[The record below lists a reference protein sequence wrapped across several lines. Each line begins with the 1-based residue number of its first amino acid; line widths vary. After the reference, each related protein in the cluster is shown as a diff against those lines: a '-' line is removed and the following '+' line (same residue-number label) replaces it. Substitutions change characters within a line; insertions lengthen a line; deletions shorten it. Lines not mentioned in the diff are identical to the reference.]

1 MSEFI
6 KMFWDLLKFIIF
18 LPYIAIAYGTIVY
31 IWVRIFVWVRRPL
44 KRICDQYYGG
54 DSDDIPNIG
63 GPYIVFMAALGIS
76 FVIIMILALLFG
88 TIFGNFGVF
97 LLFIYGVYL
106 IAIKL
111 KKAVKHKIT
120 NNIKFI
126 C

>member
-1 MSEFI
+1 MGEI
-6 KMFWDLLKFIIF
+6 VEAIWGLLKLIVFI
-18 LPYIAIAYGTIVY
+18 PYILIVFGTMLYVY
-31 IWVRIFVWVRRPL
+31 FCIFIWIRRPL

-111 KKAVKHKIT
+111 KKSCKT
-120 NNIKFI
+120 
-126 C
+126 

>member
-63 GPYIVFMAALGIS
+63 GPYIVFMATLGIS
-76 FVIIMILALLFG
+76 FLIVMFILYLGGA
-88 TIFGNFGVF
+88 ISGNFAIF
-97 LLFIYGVYL
+97 LLFIYGLYL
-106 IAIKL
+106 IIKKL
-111 KKAVKHKIT
+111 KQGYEG
-120 NNIKFI
+120 
-126 C
+126 